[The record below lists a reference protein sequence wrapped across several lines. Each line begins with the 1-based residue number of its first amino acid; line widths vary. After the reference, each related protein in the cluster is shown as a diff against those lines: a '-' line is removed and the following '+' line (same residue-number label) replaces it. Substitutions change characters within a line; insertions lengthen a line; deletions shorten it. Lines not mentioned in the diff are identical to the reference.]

1 MRSPSSQSHSFGVRK
16 TSNSRPS
23 SVPSAP
29 MSVQYSHR
37 AVVGRLMR
45 ILERNKQRARR
56 ARLKSAL
63 RTRQAGDPPP
73 PPGGGGTGMGKE
85 AHDSIRAPGTLKP
98 N

>member
-56 ARLKSAL
+56 ARLESAL
-63 RTRQAGDPPP
+63 RT
-73 PPGGGGTGMGKE
+73 PGGGGTGMGKE